1 MLKFLHVIAIGGLIA
16 SAGYVYRVKYDTLYQ
31 QEEVAKLRSAVK
43 RERDVIAVLRAEWQM
58 LDRPE
63 RIQALVSHN
72 LDLQPLNV
80 GQFARLD
87 EIPMRQHRGDEIGKK
102 LELLGLAQPT
112 ETPRDTRPGATRT
125 GPTRTSAT
133 RPSDLLTTGSIRST
147 PNAIRPTS
155 AQPLN
160 LRPNP

>member
-1 MLKFLHVIAIGGLIA
+1 MLKLLHVLAIGGLIA

-31 QEEVAKLRSAVK
+31 QEEVAKLRNAVK
-43 RERDVIAVLRAEWQM
+43 RERDAIAVLRAEWQM

-63 RIQALVSHN
+63 RIQALVQHN

-80 GQFARLD
+80 GQFAKLD
-87 EIPMRQHRGDEIGKK
+87 EIPMRQPRGDEIGKK

-112 ETPRDTRPGATRT
+112 ETPRDTRPTATRT
-125 GPTRTSAT
+125 GPTRTGAT
-133 RPSDLLTTGSIRST
+133 RPSDLLTTGSIRPA
-147 PNAIRPTS
+147 PNTTRPVPP
-155 AQPLN
+155 QPLN